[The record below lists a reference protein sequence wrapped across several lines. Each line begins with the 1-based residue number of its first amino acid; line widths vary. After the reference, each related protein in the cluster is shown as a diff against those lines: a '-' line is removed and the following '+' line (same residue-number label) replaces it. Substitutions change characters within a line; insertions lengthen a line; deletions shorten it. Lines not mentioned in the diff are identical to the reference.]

1 MDAGQAADALIERVR
16 ARPWGLAVI
25 VHDED
30 STEIRIDPGVDE
42 MTEDSTFQ
50 IGSVT
55 KTFTG
60 VLVADCVIRGELSLE
75 ATVGDIMAA
84 DAGGAAAVTVEQLAT
99 QRSGLP
105 RLPPNLDSATI
116 DRSDPYAAYS
126 AADLVAGLA
135 ATQPSQPGTYEYSN
149 FGFMLLG
156 HLLTTAT
163 GTPYADLVTDRIF
176 APLKLTSAGCP
187 PPDADRLRGYTGT
200 ESTPWW
206 TTQLPGAG
214 GIGMNIADLGR
225 YLRAHFDGSG
235 HDILDQAMALATTLR
250 VGPPSGMGLGWGH
263 QGGGWWHNGA
273 TGGFRSF
280 VALHQP
286 TRTAVGLLANSSDA
300 EVLDAAGFRI
310 LTQML
315 SDR

>member
-1 MDAGQAADALIERVR
+1 MDAAQAADALVERVR
-16 ARPWGLAVI
+16 ARPWGLAVVAI
-25 VHDED
+25 DGD
-30 STEIRIDPGVDE
+30 ATEVRIDPGADE
-42 MTEDSTFQ
+42 MTEESTFQ

-60 VLVADCVIRGELSLE
+60 VLVAGCVNRGELALE
-75 ATVGDIMAA
+75 ATVGDILRP
-84 DAGGAAAVTVEQLAT
+84 DAGGAAAVTVEALAT

-105 RLPPNLDSATI
+105 RLPPNLDPATV
-116 DRSDPYAAYS
+116 DRADPYAAYS
-126 AADLVAGLA
+126 LADLVTGLA
-135 ATQPSQPGTYEYSN
+135 AVEPSPPGTYEYSN

-156 HLLTTAT
+156 HLLTTVT
-163 GTPYADLVTDRIF
+163 NTPYAELVTDRIF

-187 PPDADRLRGYTGT
+187 PSDADRLPGYSGS
-200 ESTPWW
+200 EQTPWW

-214 GIGMNIADLGR
+214 GIGMNIGDLGR

-235 HDILDQAMALATTLR
+235 DDSLDQAMTLATTLR

-286 TRTAVGLLANSSDA
+286 TRTAVGLLANSTDA
-300 EVLDAAGFRI
+300 DVLDAAGFRI